1 MKITADMHT
10 HSENSHDSVCSIEEM
25 CLAQIEK
32 GTNIMAVTDH
42 ADIYSFD
49 DYDIYTPIEKTH
61 KTVEELN
68 RKYGDRIT
76 LLSGIEIS
84 EGFWFPEKSKKM
96 RNLCD
101 YDVIIGSVH
110 CVKYGKLSI
119 PYSRIDFS
127 SFTEKEIYEYLD
139 CYFNDMLEM
148 LEKENF
154 DVLAHLTCPIRYIT
168 GKYNIDVNME
178 KLEKNTDKIL
188 SVIIEKN
195 IALEVNTSSFDALGD
210 FFPSKDIL
218 KQYHKMG
225 GFLIT
230 MGSDAH
236 VAENASVQFEKALQ
250 TVREIGFDKMY
261 YYKKRK
267 PIAYEI

>member
-1 MKITADMHT
+1 MAI
-10 HSENSHDSVCSIEEM
+10 
-25 CLAQIEK
+25 K
-32 GTNIMAVTDH
+32 GNAI
-42 ADIYSFD
+42 
-49 DYDIYTPIEKTH
+49 
-61 KTVEELN
+61 KTVYGILEKIVIIAIILISAIILTQRFTDNEKAFLGF
-68 RKYGDRIT
+68 RILRVQTGSMEPKYHVG
-76 LLSGIEIS
+76 
-84 EGFWFPEKSKKM
+84 
-96 RNLCD
+96 
-101 YDVIIGSVH
+101 DVII
-110 CVKYGKLSI
+110 VK
-119 PYSRIDFS
+119 
-127 SFTEKEIYEYLD
+127 
-139 CYFNDMLEM
+139 
-148 LEKENF
+148 
-154 DVLAHLTCPIRYIT
+154 
-168 GKYNIDVNME
+168 
-178 KLEKNTDKIL
+178 EKNTDKIL

-195 IALEVNTSSFDALGD
+195 IALEVNTSSFYALGD